1 MTERRLNTVFSLL
14 FCLLFF
20 IIFCQTANA
29 NNQQNLTALQTKL
42 NRLEY
47 LNNQSR
53 KDLTEVKFELKIL
66 TEESQA
72 LRNELSELKI
82 ISTKQEYS
90 LKKANN
96 LLEEYK
102 KETERKI
109 RIVKFQRT
117 LAYVL
122 VGMVTIALI

>member
-1 MTERRLNTVFSLL
+1 MTERRLSMVFSLL

-29 NNQQNLTALQTKL
+29 NNRQTLTALQTNL

-47 LNNQSR
+47 LNNQSK
-53 KDLTEVKFELKIL
+53 KDLNEVKFELKTL

-72 LRNELSELKI
+72 LKTELYELKI
-82 ISTKQEYS
+82 TSKKQEYS

-96 LLEEYK
+96 LLEDYK

-122 VGMVTIALI
+122 MGMVVVSLI